1 MLTKNSDTNNKTTHK
16 WHCEVLSVAWG
27 LLTLL
32 AFISSCSSD
41 DTHHQ
46 PDIVDPTQEMPLT
59 FTAITAN
66 KEESTTRAVLTA
78 AEAAEALNYTFNVS
92 GVKFTNTTSDMQIV
106 FNNTPVSYRA
116 NTAGTTSS
124 NTANWE
130 YVNGGEYIRYWDQEA
145 KGYGFFGYSIK
156 DGSSVT
162 AETSSESECYVTLNN
177 LQGGAKSPT
186 TTAYFSL
193 PTSVNPKAGSVAF
206 QDAVTMTFIQPLA
219 RIRIGFIS
227 GDESYDEFDNKWL
240 GISEVSF
247 TEYNEPA
254 ATENKVAKKG
264 DIKATYTWNYSSDKF
279 ECNYLLER
287 LSAQT
292 ENIDTITFNNYKAY
306 ANGATCYQIESKNY
320 VEDALFAYATET
332 TYNDSDAD
340 EEKAQ
345 EVKALHNNPTEGQR
359 KAWEEKQ
366 WYYVFPQTGKEW
378 QLKVTTDID
387 GIKDR
392 KSAIVPAEYLRWEPN
407 HQYTY
412 IFKVSSGAL
421 AIYKWDVDIIDW
433 KFGGAADLEY
443 RNW

>member
-16 WHCEVLSVAWG
+16 WHCEALSVAWG

-41 DTHHQ
+41 DSHHQ

-59 FTAITAN
+59 FTAITVN
-66 KEESTTRAVLTA
+66 KEESTTRAALTT
-78 AEAAEALNYTFNVS
+78 AEAAEALNNKFFVS
-92 GVKFTNTTSDMQIV
+92 GVKFASTTTPFNKQIV

-130 YVNGGEYIRYWDQEA
+130 YVNGNEHIRYWDQKAE
-145 KGYGFFGYSIK
+145 GYGFFGYSIK

-162 AETSSESECYVTLNN
+162 AETSSDPECYVTLNN

-219 RIRIGFIS
+219 RIRIGFIY
-227 GDESYDEFDNKWL
+227 GDFYNETDDP
-240 GISEVSF
+240 GIDITNVSF
-247 TEYNEPA
+247 TKYNMPA
-254 ATENKVAKKG
+254 GEKSIARKG
-264 DIKATYTWNYSSDKF
+264 SIKSTYTWNYSSNEF
-279 ECNYLLER
+279 ECTQ
-287 LSAQT
+287 SFVAT
-292 ENIDTITFNNYKAY
+292 IDSESSIDAIELDNYKAHADDASFY
-306 ANGATCYQIESKNY
+306 HIDSKNY
-320 VEDALFAYATET
+320 VEDALFAFATET
-332 TYNDSDAD
+332 KDDA
-340 EEKAQ
+340 
-345 EVKALHNNPTEGQR
+345 KALPNNPTEDER
-359 KAWEEKQ
+359 IAWEEKQ
-366 WYYVFPQTGKEW
+366 WYYVFPQDGNKDW
-378 QLKVTTDID
+378 QLKITTSIY
-387 GIKDR
+387 GIKDD
-392 KSAIVPAEYLRWEPN
+392 KTAIVPANYLKWEPN

-412 IFKVSSGAL
+412 IFKVSSGAVS
-421 AIYKWDVDIIDW
+421 IYKWDVDIIDW